1 MKTTHI
7 TLLLAAAALSGAP
20 LHAGLVT
27 WAAPTGISGASDV
40 STTGT
45 LIGAVNFN
53 GPATTVNGVNFQ
65 ALATTGPSNTVG
77 NFDLSAPFFYPSQN
91 TSDSAAPFASL
102 SAGYQFL
109 LGSAAATGGTMTLTM
124 SGLNIGQSYEFE
136 AWVNDSRNQT
146 PPGFT
151 FKVDGTAGN
160 TVTLDPNP
168 SLAAGGLGQFV
179 IGTFVADASSQQV
192 EFSNSEA
199 AVVNGFQ
206 LRQVTSPIIPEPGTA
221 LFGMALLGAA
231 GLTRRRSASRV
242 NF

>member
-7 TLLLAAAALSGAP
+7 TMLLAAAALSDVS
-20 LHAGLVT
+20 LHAASIT
-27 WAAPTGISGASDV
+27 WGAPTGITGNSDV
-40 STTGT
+40 STNGT

-77 NFDLSAPFFYPSQN
+77 NFNLSAPFFYPPQN
-91 TSDSAAPFASL
+91 TGDGAAPFVSL
-102 SAGYQFL
+102 SSGYKFL

-136 AWVNDSRNQT
+136 AWVNNSR
-146 PPGFT
+146 PGFT
-151 FKVDGTAGN
+151 FQVDVMAGN
-160 TVTLDPNP
+160 TVTLDPNS

-206 LRQVTSPIIPEPGTA
+206 LRQVTSPVVPEPGTA

-231 GLTRRRSASRV
+231 GLTRRRSD
-242 NF
+242 F